1 VDQFAESARLDPQD
15 ATTHFQW
22 ALALAAEHKFGEAIA
37 QYRAALR
44 VKPDFANALNNLAW
58 LLSSNPDAALRNGS
72 EAVQLALRAC
82 AITQTNDA
90 IKIETLANACAEA
103 GRFEEAVSWA
113 RTASEVALA
122 HGQTNVAQQNLE
134 LQQLYR
140 AHHPFY
146 QYQ

>member
-1 VDQFAESARLDPQD
+1 VR
-15 ATTHFQW
+15 
-22 ALALAAEHKFGEAIA
+22 
-37 QYRAALR
+37 
-44 VKPDFANALNNLAW
+44 PDFANALNNLAW
-58 LLSSNPDAALRNGS
+58 LLSSSPDAELRNGS
-72 EAVQLALRAC
+72 EAIQLALRAC

-113 RTASEVALA
+113 QRAREVALT
-122 HGQTNVAQQNLE
+122 HGQTNVAQQNQE

-140 AHHPFY
+140 ARHAFY